1 MRNKQRRKMN
11 KNLQEV
17 NAQVLLHPMFLELKP
32 EAPLPAD
39 SDEEEKEDEE
49 IVRKVKRKQKKQK
62 ASN

>member
-1 MRNKQRRKMN
+1 MN